1 MHRAVQ
7 TVPLLLGVI
16 VVNFLLIH
24 LAPGDPVQA
33 LVGDFPA
40 PAAYVQAVR
49 HEFGLDRP
57 LGVQLVR
64 YLEHAG
70 AGDFGYSFAQRRP
83 VLRVILE
90 RAPATALLVLTAW
103 AAAAVLGPLLGIAAA
118 LRRNSVLDHLV
129 MTSALAG
136 YSIPVFWLGQLL
148 VLAFALWLGW
158 LPAEG
163 MQVVRRQLTG
173 GAHLADVGR
182 HLILPAI
189 ALCPRYLAVNARL
202 MRTSLIDALHRD
214 YVTTARAKGLPASRV
229 VTRHAVRNAVLPVVT
244 IMGFDLGFLLTG
256 SALVETVFAWP
267 GVGLLLFTSLSTR
280 DYPVLLGIFSLAAAV
295 AVAANLVTD
304 IVYGYLDPRIRYT

>member
-1 MHRAVQ
+1 M
-7 TVPLLLGVI
+7 
-16 VVNFLLIH
+16 
-24 LAPGDPVQA
+24 APGDPVQA

-40 PAAYVQAVR
+40 PEAYVRAVR

-57 LGVQLVR
+57 LGIQLLM
-64 YLEHAG
+64 YLRRAA
-70 AGDFGYSFAQRRP
+70 AGDFGYSFAQQRP
-83 VLRVILE
+83 VFTVILE

-103 AAAAVLGPLLGIAAA
+103 AAAAVLGPLLGAVAA
-118 LRRNSVLDHLV
+118 LRRNSALDHLV
-129 MTSALAG
+129 MSSALAG

-148 VLAFALWLGW
+148 VLAFALGLGW

-163 MQVVRRQLTG
+163 MHAVRRELSG
-173 GAHLADVGR
+173 GARLLDVGR
-182 HLILPAI
+182 HLILPAV

-202 MRTSLIDALHRD
+202 MRTSLIDVLQRD
-214 YVTTARAKGLPASRV
+214 YVTTARAKGLAPRRV
-229 VTRHAVRNAVLPVVT
+229 VIRHAVRNAMLPVVT

-304 IVYGYLDPRIRYT
+304 VAYSCLDPRIRYR